1 MQEQARALAALFLPF
16 PEPGQRPQ
24 LSIPA
29 THTHT
34 HDPHNISTWASCTQD
49 AARPNTRRPHASR
62 WPSSNR
68 HTARQQLPTPRPFIA
83 ISTVPR
89 AAHGAS
95 PLAARQHIMVTWN
108 GATHTH
114 THTHTHTASEGSPQ
128 HLLYS
133 RSGPSLFMEKKP
145 HPIIL
150 AESQFPYALFI
161 LQVVNI

>member
-1 MQEQARALAALFLPF
+1 MAVQEQARALAALFLPF

-114 THTHTHTASEGSPQ
+114 THTHTRPPRAAHSISCTAGPAQVCSWKRSPTPLFWQ
-128 HLLYS
+128 SLSFHMLCSSS
-133 RSGPSLFMEKKP
+133 RW
-145 HPIIL
+145 
-150 AESQFPYALFI
+150 
-161 LQVVNI
+161 